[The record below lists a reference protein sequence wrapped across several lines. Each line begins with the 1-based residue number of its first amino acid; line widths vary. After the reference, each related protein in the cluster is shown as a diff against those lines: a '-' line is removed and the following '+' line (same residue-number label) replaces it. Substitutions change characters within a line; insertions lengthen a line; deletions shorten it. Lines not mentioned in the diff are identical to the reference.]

1 MPTYVYKCRKCQNE
15 FEYRQSI
22 NDEALTECVLTD
34 ENGVKCDGE
43 VFRKISSN
51 VGLVFN
57 GKGFYQTD
65 YTSKSTSAPVKE
77 TAGHAPA
84 CASCAAG
91 K

>member
-22 NDEALTECVLTD
+22 NDEALTECILTD
-34 ENGVKCDGE
+34 EQGVKCDGE

-65 YTSKSTSAPVKE
+65 YTSKSSSTPASEPSACS
-77 TAGHAPA
+77 TCPA
-84 CASCAAG
+84 ANS
-91 K
+91 